1 VSREHDGLGAKSR
14 VLVWVHG
21 ASLSPTDPTLEANPD
36 APAIFVFD
44 KDFLESNAISFAR
57 LQFMFEG
64 AIESLEGRVHRICVG
79 IQAEEI
85 LNYARELGATEIH
98 TTQIPSPE
106 LDRTLDAL
114 EDAGLNA
121 MMHAPDRLTTFDGQV
136 KRFSA
141 FWRKVEREVIG
152 FK

>member
-1 VSREHDGLGAKSR
+1 VSRDHDGLGAKSR

-21 ASLSPTDPTLEANPD
+21 ASLSPTDPALEANPG
-36 APAIFVFD
+36 APAMFVFD
-44 KDFLESNAISFAR
+44 REFLESNAISFAR
-57 LQFMFEG
+57 LQFIFEG
-64 AIESLEGRVHRICVG
+64 AIEALEGRDHRVCVG
-79 IQAEEI
+79 VQVEEI
-85 LNYARELGATEIH
+85 LAFARELGATEIH

-114 EDAGLNA
+114 EDAGLNPI
-121 MMHAPDRLTTFDGQV
+121 MYAPDRLTTYDGPV

>member
-1 VSREHDGLGAKSR
+1 MSREHDGLGAKSR

-21 ASLSPTDPTLEANPD
+21 ASLSPTDPALEANPD

-44 KDFLESNAISFAR
+44 KEFLETNAISFAR
-57 LQFMFEG
+57 LQFIFEG
-64 AIESLEGRVHRICVG
+64 AIETLEGRPHRVCVG
-79 IQAEEI
+79 IQSEEI
-85 LNYARELGATEIH
+85 LNYAKELGASEIH
-98 TTQIPSPE
+98 TTQVPSPE
-106 LDRTLDAL
+106 LDRTLDAP

-121 MMHAPDRLTTFDGQV
+121 MMHAPDRLTDFTGSV

>member
-21 ASLSPTDPTLEANPD
+21 ASLSPTDPALEANPD
-36 APAIFVFD
+36 VPAIFVFD
-44 KDFLESNAISFAR
+44 QEFLETNAISFAR

-64 AIESLEGRVHRICVG
+64 AIEALEGRVHRICVG

-85 LNYARELGATEIH
+85 LNFARELGASEIH

-121 MMHAPDRLTTFDGQV
+121 MMYAPDRLTSFDGRV

-141 FWRKVEREVIG
+141 FWRQVEREVIG

>member
-1 VSREHDGLGAKSR
+1 M
-14 VLVWVHG
+14 
-21 ASLSPTDPTLEANPD
+21 
-36 APAIFVFD
+36 FD
-44 KDFLESNAISFAR
+44 QDFLEANAISFAR

-64 AIESLEGRVHRICVG
+64 AIEALEGRVHRICVG

-85 LNYARELGATEIH
+85 LRFAREIDATEIH

-114 EDAGLNA
+114 EDAGMHA
-121 MMHAPDRLTTFDGQV
+121 MMHAPDRLTTFEGPV

>member
-21 ASLSPTDPTLEANPD
+21 ASLSPTDPALEANLD

-44 KDFLESNAISFAR
+44 KEFLELNAISFAR

-64 AIESLEGRVHRICVG
+64 AIESLEGREHRICVG

-85 LNYARELGATEIH
+85 LSFAREIGATEIH
-98 TTQIPSPE
+98 TTQMPSPE

-114 EDAGLNA
+114 EDAGLNV
-121 MMHAPDRLTTFDGQV
+121 MMHAPDRLTSFDGPV

>member
-21 ASLSPTDPTLEANPD
+21 ASLSPTDPALEANPD

-44 KDFLESNAISFAR
+44 RDFLQANAISFAR
-57 LQFMFEG
+57 LQFIFEG
-64 AIESLEGRVHRICVG
+64 AIETLSGREHRLCVG
-79 IQAEEI
+79 NQAEEI
-85 LNYARELGATEIH
+85 LNYARALGATEIH

-114 EDAGLNA
+114 EDAGLRA
-121 MMHAPDRLTTFDGQV
+121 MMHAPDRLTSFNGQV